1 MLYDYRFSLEQ
12 MNQIKNWKNKNKFN
26 HTLSGIKELPLETF
40 EIESK
45 VTYKITVPLNMFE
58 KYAVRLIQHA
68 ERVHSSISMNI
79 AQIAKLLHL
88 DERLILENLENLA
101 AIGMINGLHS
111 DIITINSDENAE
123 YLQYEN
129 KFKKE
134 SMTITYHLT
143 KNEYKNLNKYIQNI
157 FEKDSQNRGKKF
169 SDIDIL
175 NEKESVKYACLLNYS
190 DNQILIYSSDGIN
203 SQNDLKF
210 LDEEAMESDDTNQ
223 NIPSNILCHYDE
235 FLPLLR
241 DMLMTNKD
249 HLVVLGSKEV
259 DKENLSILPNKN
271 REDIYILSDIKVG
284 HQCIVN
290 IFTDDFLWI
299 GDELYQ
305 RDGVFIIQKVDND
318 FKTDIKEKLSD
329 YFLMQIKN
337 IYPKYDYHK
346 ISKIDQKI
354 KALKSKINQIKTK
367 KETDSEIQ
375 KLNTAKNK
383 LYGIESN
390 NAKKRSELRKVI
402 SDFDKEDN
410 QKALKKYPVYL
421 ENRDKIIG
429 YELSVD
435 YLINKRKECDNLI
448 QKLNIL
454 KKERSILLPK
464 DIKEQIALFEKELK
478 NLERLKI

>member
-1 MLYDYRFSLEQ
+1 
-12 MNQIKNWKNKNKFN
+12 
-26 HTLSGIKELPLETF
+26 
-40 EIESK
+40 
-45 VTYKITVPLNMFE
+45 
-58 KYAVRLIQHA
+58 
-68 ERVHSSISMNI
+68 
-79 AQIAKLLHL
+79 
-88 DERLILENLENLA
+88 
-101 AIGMINGLHS
+101 
-111 DIITINSDENAE
+111 
-123 YLQYEN
+123 
-129 KFKKE
+129 
-134 SMTITYHLT
+134 
-143 KNEYKNLNKYIQNI
+143 
-157 FEKDSQNRGKKF
+157 
-169 SDIDIL
+169 
-175 NEKESVKYACLLNYS
+175 
-190 DNQILIYSSDGIN
+190 
-203 SQNDLKF
+203 
-210 LDEEAMESDDTNQ
+210 MESDDTNQ

-305 RDGVFIIQKVDND
+305 RDGVFIVQKVDND